1 MCAPALVIASVVL
14 ASAALP
20 PGAHSAPV
28 SAASDSTARGIEEAA
43 QSARTSP
50 LRVVVMDQTG
60 LVIVGATVRA
70 TAADGTVSAT
80 VTDERGEARLDLPA
94 GEYVV
99 DVESVGFEP
108 AQFAGQRLRGGG
120 LKREVI
126 LAIAGL
132 VEEVEVGRDP
142 QEVGADPNSGAFGTT
157 LSQDQMD
164 ALPDDPDQLEA
175 ALQQMAGPG
184 AQFRVNG
191 FRNSGLPPKSQIRE
205 IRFRQNAYAADTH
218 EASNFSVDITTQ
230 PGRDNWRTSFN
241 VGFRDDAMDARNAFA
256 TTEPNEQQ
264 RRGSFSIDGPLWR
277 NKTSV
282 ELNVDGFDAFDTKP
296 IVATT
301 LQGPYTGSIQ
311 RPSERSGV
319 RVGIDHGLTRT
330 QTLRVEFDRR
340 NVQNDSLGIG
350 DLDLPER
357 AYSRTN
363 EQSRFAFRLKG
374 PLGKRFLNDVYFEGG
389 WRALETVPDS
399 YARAVRVQGA
409 FNGGG
414 AQTQGGRDSFE
425 FELGQNLDFVSGK
438 HTVRGGYLYERGD
451 YTSDELRNGGGTFTF
466 SSLSAWEAAT
476 ATTYTQRIGDPLVSY
491 DAWRAAWFVQDD
503 YKVRKDLTV
512 SFGLRHEFQ
521 QYVDSLW
528 NLAPR
533 AGFAWSPFRSG
544 RTTFRGG
551 AGVFYDW
558 MDTNVY
564 EETLQVDGERLQDV
578 VVRDPSYP
586 NPIVGGFGEIQ
597 PSGRVQLADS
607 LEMPT
612 IRQASFGVEHTFS
625 PQMRLNAT
633 YRFRDGENLL
643 RGRNVNAPDAAGN
656 RPEPNVGTVTE
667 VQSIGEARSHQMIV
681 GFNTSAPNGRFFVG
695 GNYTWTFAR
704 DDGSGATSLP
714 ADSIDP
720 DEWGPSME
728 DIRHRV
734 STFFSLRLTNALR
747 FGGGLRVESA
757 PPYNITTG
765 RDDNGDSIFNDR
777 PAGVDRNAGR
787 GDQFVDLNLRL
798 GYTFGFGTRKD
809 TGTTP
814 AGGGPGGGPPMRM
827 GGGGRGGPGMG
838 GGGPMDRTKV
848 VSFEAYV
855 SATNV
860 LNNVNYSGYTGVIT
874 SPYFGQPTSA
884 RAPRRIEIGMRMMF

>member
-1 MCAPALVIASVVL
+1 MRRRLVLFVVFTLAALLAPARAE
-14 ASAALP
+14 
-20 PGAHSAPV
+20 
-28 SAASDSTARGIEEAA
+28 DQAA
-43 QSARTSP
+43 QTSRTSP
-50 LRVVVMDQTG
+50 LRVVVMDQSG
-60 LVIVGATVRA
+60 LVIVGARVRA
-70 TAADGTVSAT
+70 IAPDGQVWTT
-80 VTDERGEARLDLPA
+80 VTDERGEARMDLPA
-94 GEYVV
+94 ADYTVE
-99 DVESVGFEP
+99 VESTGFEP
-108 AQFAGQRLRGGG
+108 MRLVSQRVRGGG
-120 LKREVI
+120 LKREVV

-132 VEEVEVGRDP
+132 LEEVDVGRDP
-142 QEVGADPNSGAFGTT
+142 QEVGSDPNGGAFGTT
-157 LSQDQMD
+157 LSQEQMD
-164 ALPDDPDQLEA
+164 ALPDDPDQMEA

-205 IRFRQNAYAADTH
+205 IRFRQNAYSADTH

-230 PGRDNWRTSFN
+230 PGKNTWRTSFN

-264 RRGSFSIDGPLWR
+264 RRGAFSIDGPLWK
-277 NKTSV
+277 NKTSI
-282 ELNVDGFDAFDTKP
+282 ELNVDGLDAYDSKP

-301 LQGPYTGSIQ
+301 LQGPYNGSIQ
-311 RPSERSGV
+311 RPSERANV
-319 RVGIDHGLTRT
+319 RLGIDHGLTRT

-363 EQSRFAFRLKG
+363 DQSRVAARLRG
-374 PLGKRFLNDVYFEGG
+374 PLGKRVINDVYFEGG
-389 WRALETVPDS
+389 WRQQETVPDS

-425 FELGQNLDFVSGK
+425 FELGQNLDVVSGK
-438 HTVRGGYLYERGD
+438 HTVRGGYVYERGD

-466 SSLSAWEAAT
+466 SGLAAWEAGA

-503 YKVRKDLTV
+503 FKLRKDLTL
-512 SFGLRHEFQ
+512 SFGLRHEWQ
-521 QYVDSLW
+521 AYVDSVW

-544 RTTFRGG
+544 KTTLRGG

-586 NPIVGGFGEIQ
+586 NAIIGGFGEIQ

-607 LEMPT
+607 LDMPT
-612 IRQASFGVEHTFS
+612 IRQASIGVEHTFS

-643 RGRNVNAPDAAGN
+643 RGRNVNAPDADGN
-656 RPEPNVGTVTE
+656 RPEPTVGTVTE
-667 VQSIGEARSHQMIV
+667 VQSIGESRSHQMIV
-681 GFNTSAPNGRFFVG
+681 GFNTSAPNGLFFVG

-704 DDGSGATSLP
+704 DDGSGAMSLP

-720 DEWGPSME
+720 DEWGPSLE
-728 DIRHRV
+728 DVRHRV
-734 STFFSLRLTNALR
+734 NAFFNLRLTSALR
-747 FGGGLRVESA
+747 FGGNLRVESA

-765 RDDNGDSIFNDR
+765 RDDNQDSIFNDR
-777 PAGVDRNAGR
+777 PAGVGRNAAR
-787 GDQFVDLNLRL
+787 GDEMSRPQPAARL
-798 GYTFGFGTRKD
+798 HVRVRVRARTRARAPVARAA
-809 TGTTP
+809 GP
-814 AGGGPGGGPPMRM
+814 AGRACASGAGAAA
-827 GGGGRGGPGMG
+827 GGRGW
-838 GGGPMDRTKV
+838 
-848 VSFEAYV
+848 A
-855 SATNV
+855 
-860 LNNVNYSGYTGVIT
+860 GV
-874 SPYFGQPTSA
+874 A
-884 RAPRRIEIGMRMMF
+884 RWTAPRSCPSRPTCRPPTCSTT